1 MHLDNKLKNKAT
13 MKVAFNVQQLFYSR
27 FFILIMPMI
36 SINIATRYKAMAVL
50 SDKGLMN
57 LFVISV
63 ETRMSIPMI

>member
-1 MHLDNKLKNKAT
+1 MHQDNELKNKAT
-13 MKVAFNVQQLFYSR
+13 MKVAFSMQQLFYSR

-63 ETRMSIPMI
+63 ETRMSIPIK

>member
-1 MHLDNKLKNKAT
+1 
-13 MKVAFNVQQLFYSR
+13 MKVAFSMQQLFYSR

-50 SDKGLMN
+50 SDRGLMN

-63 ETRMSIPMI
+63 ETRMSIPIK

>member
-1 MHLDNKLKNKAT
+1 MHQDNELKNKAT
-13 MKVAFNVQQLFYSR
+13 MKVAFSMQQLFYSR

-36 SINIATRYKAMAVL
+36 SINIAARYKAMAVL

-63 ETRMSIPMI
+63 ETRMSIPIK

>member
-1 MHLDNKLKNKAT
+1 MHQDNELKNKAT
-13 MKVAFNVQQLFYSR
+13 MKVAFSMQQLFYSR

-50 SDKGLMN
+50 SDRGLMN

-63 ETRMSIPMI
+63 ETRMSIPIK

>member
-1 MHLDNKLKNKAT
+1 MHQDSELENKAT

-63 ETRMSIPMI
+63 ETRMSIPIK

>member
-1 MHLDNKLKNKAT
+1 

-36 SINIATRYKAMAVL
+36 SINIATRYKTMAVL

-63 ETRMSIPMI
+63 ETRMSIPIK

>member
-1 MHLDNKLKNKAT
+1 VHKDNKLKNKAT

-63 ETRMSIPMI
+63 ETRMSIPIK

>member
-1 MHLDNKLKNKAT
+1 MHQDSELKNKAT

-63 ETRMSIPMI
+63 ETRMSIPIK

>member
-1 MHLDNKLKNKAT
+1 M
-13 MKVAFNVQQLFYSR
+13 
-27 FFILIMPMI
+27 IMPMI

-63 ETRMSIPMI
+63 ETRMSIPIK

>member
-1 MHLDNKLKNKAT
+1 M
-13 MKVAFNVQQLFYSR
+13 
-27 FFILIMPMI
+27 IMPMI
-36 SINIATRYKAMAVL
+36 SINIATRYKARAVL

>member
-1 MHLDNKLKNKAT
+1 MHKDNKLKNKAT

-63 ETRMSIPMI
+63 ETRMSIPIK

>member
-1 MHLDNKLKNKAT
+1 

-63 ETRMSIPMI
+63 DTRMSIPMI

>member
-1 MHLDNKLKNKAT
+1 MHQDNELKNKAT
-13 MKVAFNVQQLFYSR
+13 MKVAFSMQQLFYSR

-63 ETRMSIPMI
+63 ETRISIPIK